1 MVTSGDEDAAASG
14 ADDAVDLLASS
25 PSSSSS
31 PLSTSLGIDSKA
43 SSTASSTL
51 FILSLLSLRNLRAA
65 TLKLSQSEEGEEE
78 EDDADD
84 AIEHRR
90 ERGFRVAGALHRA
103 AIDPEGTLTRTIDVD
118 TISDGGS
125 KGL

>member
-25 PSSSSS
+25 PSSSS

-51 FILSLLSLRNLRAA
+51 FILSLLSLINLRAA

>member
-1 MVTSGDEDAAASG
+1 MGFSLILPLPLPLLLALALELELELALVLAPGPVTGDCFLRRPNIV
-14 ADDAVDLLASS
+14 AVD
-25 PSSSSS
+25 
-31 PLSTSLGIDSKA
+31 
-43 SSTASSTL
+43 
-51 FILSLLSLRNLRAA
+51 
-65 TLKLSQSEEGEEE
+65 EEGEEE